1 MLISI
6 TLCIN
11 SYSKWYFHYT
21 KKEADTKTTSTSV
34 VSNGHKIVRYN
45 FPDKTELVEEYDVTT
60 LELVG
65 KLNASQKMEE
75 AQRNWHRRGVDI

>member
-1 MLISI
+1 M
-6 TLCIN
+6 
-11 SYSKWYFHYT
+11 
-21 KKEADTKTTSTSV
+21 

-65 KLNASQKMEE
+65 NINISQKMEE
-75 AQRNWHRRGVDI
+75 TQGNRHRWGVDI